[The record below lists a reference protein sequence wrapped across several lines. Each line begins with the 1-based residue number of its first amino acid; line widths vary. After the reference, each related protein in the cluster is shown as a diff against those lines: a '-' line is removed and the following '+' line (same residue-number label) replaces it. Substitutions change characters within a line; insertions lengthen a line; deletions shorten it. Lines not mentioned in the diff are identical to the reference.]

1 MISAL
6 SRKLLRDLWQIR
18 GQAAAI
24 AAVMGCGIATF
35 VMALCAMESL
45 EYTRTLFYD
54 RFQFADLFAHVKRAP
69 LSLVHRL
76 QEIPGVKVVDTRIV
90 RDVTLDVEGLRDP
103 AVGRLISI
111 PDERRAS
118 LNRLHL
124 RKGRHIE
131 PGAVD
136 EVLVSE
142 RFAESHG
149 LGPGDSVKAI
159 INGRLR
165 QLDIV
170 GLALSPEYV
179 YLIRPG
185 DIIPDPTR
193 YGIFWMNRKSL
204 EAAFDMEGAFNDVT
218 FQLMPHANVEEVIR
232 QTDLLTATYGGLG
245 AYSRKDQ
252 ISNQFLDNEIK
263 QLQGMGTIIPSIFLA
278 VSAFLLNLVVGRI
291 VGTQREQIAALK
303 ALGYTNR
310 AVGWHF
316 FQMALMTVGVGWILG
331 AIAGAILG
339 RTMTVMYTEFFNFP
353 VLEYRLSPRNLTMAA
368 GVAVLSGF
376 LGTFGSVRR
385 AVKLP
390 PAEAMRP
397 EPPAQYRPTV
407 LERLGMARFFSNTMR
422 MIVRHL
428 ERTPVKS
435 AMSILGIAMA
445 VAILVLGRVGVDS
458 ILRVIAI
465 TFDYQQRQDVIVTF
479 IEPRSQRAIH
489 EIEHLPG
496 VMRVEPIR
504 SVPVKIRF
512 GHQHRRA
519 GVIGL
524 SPDAT
529 LFRLVNEQIRAVSL
543 PEDGLVLGDKLAEL
557 IGAKAGDTV
566 TLEVLEGARPVKE
579 VVVVGL
585 VSEFL
590 GSNPYMDI
598 GALNDLM
605 VEGSNVSGAY
615 VRVDSLYIDEMYAA
629 LKETP
634 GVASVTIKEA
644 AVENF
649 KKTMGEMMFI
659 MTSFQMAFAVII
671 AFGVVYN
678 AARIAVSERG
688 RELASLRVL
697 GFTRVEISWILLGEL
712 AILTVVAI
720 PIGLLLG
727 YLLAWMVSIMAF
739 DTDMFRIPF
748 YLEAATYARAILVV
762 ALAALVSGLFVRR
775 KLDHLDLIAVLKT
788 KE

>member
-1 MISAL
+1 MIRAL
-6 SRKLLRDLWQIR
+6 NRKLLRDLWQIR

-45 EYTRTLFYD
+45 DYTRTLYYD
-54 RFQFADLFAHVKRAP
+54 RYQFADLFAHMKRAP

-76 QEIPGVKVVDTRIV
+76 KEIPGVRTVDTRIV

-103 AVGRLISI
+103 AVGRLISV
-111 PDERRAS
+111 PEERTAS

-124 RKGRHIE
+124 RKGRHVE

-142 RFAESHG
+142 RFAEVHG

-165 QLDIV
+165 RLQIV
-170 GLALSPEYV
+170 GVALSPEFV

-185 DIIPDPTR
+185 DIMPDPTR

-204 EAAFDMEGAFNDVT
+204 EAAFDMGGAFDDVV
-218 FQLMPHANVEEVIR
+218 FQLMPNANVEEVIR
-232 QTDLLTATYGGLG
+232 QVDLLTAPYGGLG

-263 QLQGMGTIIPSIFLA
+263 QLQGMGTIVPSIFLA

-303 ALGYTNR
+303 ALGYSNR
-310 AVGWHF
+310 TVGWHF
-316 FQMALMTVGVGWILG
+316 FQLALLIVGVGWVLG
-331 AIAGAILG
+331 SIAGAILG

-353 VLEYRLSPRNLTMAA
+353 VLEYRLSSRNLMLAA
-368 GVAVLSGF
+368 GVAILSGL

-385 AVKLP
+385 AVILP

-397 EPPAQYRPTV
+397 EPPAQYRPTI
-407 LERLGMARFFSNTMR
+407 LERLGLARFFSNTML
-422 MIVRHL
+422 MILRHL

-458 ILRVIAI
+458 ILRVISI
-465 TFDYQQRQDVIVTF
+465 VFDYQQRQDVIVTF
-479 IEPRSQRAIH
+479 VEPRSIRAIH
-489 EIEHLPG
+489 ELEHLPG
-496 VMRVEPIR
+496 VIRVEPLR
-504 SVPVKIRF
+504 SVPAKIRL
-512 GHQHRRA
+512 GHQYRRA

-529 LFRLVNEQIRAVSL
+529 LYRLINAQIRAVSL
-543 PEDGLVLGDKLAEL
+543 PEDGMVLGDKLAEL

-579 VVVVGL
+579 ILVVGL

-590 GSNPYMDI
+590 GSSPYMDMR
-598 GALNDLM
+598 ALNALM

-615 VRVDSLYIDEMYAA
+615 VRADSLWMGDLYAA
-629 LKETP
+629 LKKTP

-644 AVENF
+644 AVDNF
-649 KKTMGEMMFI
+649 RETMGEMMFI
-659 MTSFQMAFAVII
+659 MTAFQMTFAVII

-720 PIGLLLG
+720 PVGLGLG
-727 YLLAWMVSIMAF
+727 YLLAWVVSEMAF

-748 YLEAATYARAILVV
+748 HLEAATYARAILVV
-762 ALAALVSGLFVRR
+762 VVAAIVSGLFVRR